1 MKEIVGI
8 HWFRKGLRLHDNPA
22 LVKALEKCSQIYP
35 VFVWDPYFARNDFA
49 GPNRWRFLVESLKD
63 LDTSLR
69 KLNSRLFVLKGN
81 PKEVLPKAFKDWN
94 VNFISYEEDTEP
106 YAKIR
111 DNLILEHCKKHH
123 IEVISVSSHTLYDMN
138 YLLQL
143 SGKKV
148 VTTFS
153 SFASILD
160 RAGVPE
166 KSYPDVTAAFPPLAD
181 PALLNPKSYNLPTL
195 EDDCCLPEQELKD
208 YSGGISKYPGGE
220 SFALARLDKH
230 LNDIKWICAF
240 EKPESSPN
248 SLDPSTTV
256 LSPYLKFGCLSVKL
270 FREKLLEA
278 YATGQKRAENWG
290 MRQVTLEGQLIW
302 REFYYFCGAFTPNF
316 DKIDGNPVCRQI
328 KWDKNPEYLKAWR
341 EGRTGYPF
349 IDAIMNQLRQE
360 GWIHHLAR
368 HAVACFLTRGDLYQS
383 WEDGAR
389 IFEYYLLDAD
399 WSLNNGNWMWLS
411 ASAFFHQYFRVYS
424 PIAFGKKTDPEGKY
438 IRKYLP
444 QLKDFPTKFIYEP
457 WTAPIAIQREAN
469 CIIGKDYPKPIVD
482 HAIISKK
489 NMARMKEHFGK
500 HSNSD
505 SSENPAKKLK
515 KLQQ

>member
-1 MKEIVGI
+1 MKKEIAGL

-22 LVKALEKCSQIYP
+22 LVKALEKCSKVYP

-69 KLNSRLFVLKGN
+69 ELNSRLFVFRGN
-81 PKEVLPKAFKDWN
+81 PKDVLPQIFKDWN
-94 VNFISYEEDTEP
+94 IELISFEEDTEP
-106 YAKIR
+106 YAKVR
-111 DNLILEHCKKHH
+111 DNFILEHCKRHK
-123 IEVISVSSHTLYDMN
+123 IEVITAPSHTLYDMN
-138 YLLQL
+138 SLYQL
-143 SGKKV
+143 NGKKV
-148 VTTFS
+148 CTTYS
-153 SFASILD
+153 SFTSLLD
-160 RAGVPE
+160 RAGLPE
-166 KSYPDVTAAFPPLAD
+166 ASCPAVTQPFPSLDD
-181 PALLNPKSYNLPTL
+181 PILLLDPKSYTLPTL
-195 EDDCCLPEQELKD
+195 EDDCCLPEHEIKIQ
-208 YSGGISKYPGGE
+208 GPWKYPGGE
-220 SFALARLDKH
+220 SVALVRLEEH
-230 LNDIKWICAF
+230 LKDIKWICSF
-240 EKPESSPN
+240 EKPETSPN

-270 FREKLLEA
+270 FREKLMET
-278 YATGQKRAENWG
+278 YAKGKKRAENWG

-316 DKIDGNPVCRQI
+316 DKIEGNPICRQI
-328 KWDKNPEYLKAWR
+328 KWDKDPEYLQAWR

-389 IFEYYLLDAD
+389 VFEYYLLDHD

-424 PIAFGKKTDPEGKY
+424 PVAFGKKTDPEGKY
-438 IRKYLP
+438 IRKYVP
-444 QLKDFPTKFIYEP
+444 QLKNFPTKFIFEP
-457 WTAPIAIQREAN
+457 WTAPIAVQREAG

-482 HAIISKK
+482 HATISKK
-489 NMARMKEHFGK
+489 NMARMKEHFGN
-500 HSNSD
+500 HSDD
-505 SSENPAKKLK
+505 SFDKNPFKKARK
-515 KLQQ
+515 E

>member
-1 MKEIVGI
+1 MKKDIVGI

-22 LVKALEKCSQIYP
+22 LVMALEKCSKVFP

-69 KLNSRLFVLKGN
+69 KLNSRLFVLRGN
-81 PKEVLPKAFKDWN
+81 PKDVLPEIFKDWN
-94 VNFISYEEDTEP
+94 IGLISFEEDTEP

-111 DNLILEHCKKHH
+111 DSFITDHCKKHH
-123 IEVISVSSHTLYDMN
+123 IEVFSAPSHTLYDMN
-138 YLLQL
+138 SLYQL
-143 SGKKV
+143 NNHRV
-148 VTTFS
+148 LTTYS
-153 SFASILD
+153 SFAALLD
-160 RAGVPE
+160 RAGVP
-166 KSYPDVTAAFPPLAD
+166 KSSCPTVMEAFPPLDD
-181 PALLNPKSYNLPTL
+181 PKLLDPLSYTLPLL
-195 EDDCCLPEQELKD
+195 EADCCIPENELKE
-208 YSGGISKYPGGE
+208 SFAGACKYPGGE
-220 SFALARLDKH
+220 SAGLARLDEH
-230 LNDIKWICAF
+230 LKNVNWICKF
-240 EKPESSPN
+240 EKPETFPN

-270 FREKLLEA
+270 FREKLLET
-278 YATGQKRAENWG
+278 YATGKKRAENWG

-316 DKIDGNPVCRQI
+316 DKIVGNPICRQI
-328 KWDKNPEYLKAWR
+328 QWDKNPEYLQAWR

-411 ASAFFHQYFRVYS
+411 TSAFFHQYFRVYS
-424 PIAFGKKTDPEGKY
+424 PVAFGKKTDPEGKF

-444 QLKDFPTKFIYEP
+444 QLKNFPTKFIYEP
-457 WTAPIAIQREAN
+457 WTATIAIQRQAN
-469 CIIGKDYPKPIVD
+469 CLIGVDYPKPIVD
-482 HAIISKK
+482 HSVISKK
-489 NMARMKEHFGK
+489 NMARMKEYFGN
-500 HSNSD
+500 HSATETSQKL
-505 SSENPAKKLK
+505 AKRSK
-515 KLQQ
+515 KE